1 MALGL
6 IWAQAHNGV
15 IGHDGDMP
23 WYVPEDLAH
32 FKELTRGHPVIM
44 GRRTW
49 QSLQVQPLPGR
60 LNIVISRGDL
70 ELPAGV
76 ELAHSIDEA
85 LAIADASGAELV
97 WGIGGATLYNA
108 LIAHADRIEL
118 TELDLAVEGE
128 TVAPEIGEEFAR
140 TEGDWQQ
147 SREGANYRFVSL
159 TRNSR

>member
-1 MALGL
+1 MTLGL

-32 FKELTRGHPVIM
+32 FKELTRGNPVIM

-118 TELDLAVEGE
+118 TELDLAVEGD
-128 TVAPEIGEEFAR
+128 TVAPAIGADFAR
-140 TEGDWQQ
+140 IEGDWQQ